1 MTEVF
6 NILFYQPLYNAL
18 VFLVS
23 ILPGASLGFAVIFLT
38 LFVKIILFPLSHKSV
53 STQAKIRTL
62 DPHIKKIREETKDN
76 KQEQAKKTM
85 ELYREHGVNPFSGCL
100 LLIVQLPI
108 IFALYWVFFKG
119 IESNP
124 QLLYSFVVFPDNIN
138 TLFLGL
144 IEMHGKS
151 ISLALIAGITQFY
164 QIKLSMPPLQTE
176 PSGTT
181 RSFKDELA
189 KSMSVQMRY
198 VMPVLVAFIAYTISS
213 AVALYWITSNVFSIG
228 HELFVRRKAKQL
240 LTADTG
246 AKTSV

>member
-62 DPHIKKIREETKDN
+62 DPHINKIKEETKNN
-76 KQEQAKKTM
+76 KQEQAQKIM
-85 ELYREHGVNPFSGCL
+85 GLYQEHGVNPFSGCL

-108 IFALYWVFFKG
+108 IFALYWVFLKG
-119 IESNP
+119 IEPSP
-124 QLLYSFVVFPDNIN
+124 GLLYSFVIFPDNIN
-138 TLFLGL
+138 TMFLGL
-144 IEMHGKS
+144 IDMHGKS
-151 ISLALIAGITQFY
+151 MSLALIAGVTQFY
-164 QIKLSMPPLQTE
+164 QIKLSMPQTTTEE
-176 PSGTT
+176 PSGAE

-198 VMPVLVAFIAYTISS
+198 VMPVLVAFIAYTISA
-213 AVALYWITSNVFSIG
+213 AVALYWITSNIFSIG
-228 HELFVRRKAKQL
+228 HELFVRHKTKL
-240 LTADTG
+240 LVAD
-246 AKTSV
+246 ASRR